1 MANRDARGPVKTRMR
16 TPFTA
21 DTPGELP
28 LGDSL
33 YADFELPDERL
44 SDAGSKSD
52 DRQSPVPDPM
62 NFTGR
67 KEKRR

>member
-1 MANRDARGPVKTRMR
+1 MANREARGPVKTRMR

-21 DTPGELP
+21 EAPGELP
-28 LGDSL
+28 LGDFV
-33 YADFELPDERL
+33 YADFIAPAERL
-44 SDAGSKSD
+44 SNAGSKSD
-52 DRQSPVPDPM
+52 DRESPVPDPM